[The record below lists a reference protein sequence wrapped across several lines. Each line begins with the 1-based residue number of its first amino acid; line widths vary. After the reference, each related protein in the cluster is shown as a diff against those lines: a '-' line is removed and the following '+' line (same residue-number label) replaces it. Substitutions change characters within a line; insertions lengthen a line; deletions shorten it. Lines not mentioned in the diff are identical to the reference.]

1 MEDKIKN
8 CKKYIMEIVRTIL
21 KVDFSLV
28 LSRFLY
34 YAKIWI
40 MMSKNAFMSVLTQKK
55 LFFLFL
61 SGKIIRFSFFG
72 LFLYFLVQGAGGI
85 VGYDVDQAVFF
96 FLTFNV
102 IDIISQFLFREI
114 YRFRPLLISGDFD
127 LILLKPFNSLFR
139 VLMGGADI
147 IDLFTIP
154 PLIMAVIYIGGKLNP
169 TAFHIF
175 LYIVL
180 IISGLLIAAAFHILV
195 ASLGIITLDVDHTIM
210 IYRDFVNL
218 GRFPIEIY
226 RQPLQGVLTYL
237 IPLGVMIAVPARA
250 LMGFV
255 SIQGVLLSFFISFI
269 GIYLSLRFWKYAIKK
284 YTSASS

>member
-1 MEDKIKN
+1 M
-8 CKKYIMEIVRTIL
+8 IL
-21 KVDFSLV
+21 KIDFSSA

-34 YAKIWI
+34 YARIWI
-40 MMSKNAFMSVLTQKK
+40 MMSKNAFMSVLAQKK

-61 SGKIIRFSFFG
+61 TGKIIRFSFFG
-72 LFLYFLVQGAGGI
+72 LFLFFLVQGAGGI

-139 VLMGGADI
+139 VLMGGADV

-154 PLIMAVIYIGGKLNP
+154 PLIVAVIYIGGKLNP
-169 TAFHIF
+169 MAFHIF

-180 IISGLLIAAAFHILV
+180 IISGLLIAMAFHILV

-250 LMGFV
+250 LMGLV
-255 SIQGVLLSFFISFI
+255 SIQGVLLSFFLSFT
-269 GIYLSLRFWKYAIKK
+269 GIFLSLRFWKYAIKK